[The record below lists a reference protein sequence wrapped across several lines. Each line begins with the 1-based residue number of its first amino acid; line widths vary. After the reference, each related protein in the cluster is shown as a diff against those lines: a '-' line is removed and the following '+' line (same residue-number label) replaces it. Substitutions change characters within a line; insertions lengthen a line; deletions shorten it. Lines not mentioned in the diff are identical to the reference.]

1 MASNLALYNPNQFGA
16 AGRFGQFANDAVEAV
31 IGPGGRKFAGDAFRR
46 MGSAKGLGPA
56 ALGGLAVGGAMALTG
71 DQDPVEN
78 RVGEAAGATAGSIA
92 GGALFAPLGPVG
104 SFVGGLGGS
113 LVGGW
118 LGGNIGNA
126 FESPN
131 ARAKREF
138 EQQLQRQGMAFDQD
152 LNQKSRQLDLYG
164 EAIAKQAERMR
175 PEATFQANMA
185 KDLQSH
191 SANNQ
196 AFLGAITGLLNS
208 AGTEAA
214 NRTVRS
220 LAAGSMVI

>member
-16 AGRFGQFANDAVEAV
+16 AGRAGQFVNDAVEAV
-31 IGPGGRKFAGDAFRR
+31 IGPGGRRFAGDAFQK
-46 MGSAKGLGPA
+46 MKSVKVFGPA
-56 ALGGLAVGGAMALTG
+56 ALGGLAVGGAMALAN
-71 DQDPVEN
+71 DQDSVEN
-78 RVGEAAGATAGSIA
+78 RVGEVAGSTAGSVL
-92 GGALFAPLGPVG
+92 GTALGAPLGPVG
-104 SFVGGLGGS
+104 AFVGGLGGS
-113 LVGGW
+113 LAGGFLGGSVGGM
-118 LGGNIGNA
+118 
-126 FESPN
+126 FESPS
-131 ARAKREF
+131 AKAKREF

-152 LNQKSRQLDLYG
+152 LGQKARQLDLYG
-164 EAIAKQAERMR
+164 EAMAKQAERLR
-175 PEATFQANMA
+175 PEATFQANMT

-191 SANNQ
+191 STNNQ

>member
-1 MASNLALYNPNQFGA
+1 MAATNQHGWVGQGGQWASDAL
-16 AGRFGQFANDAVEAV
+16 DTV
-31 IGPGGRKFAGDAFRR
+31 IGPGGRKFAGDAFRK
-46 MGSAKGLGPA
+46 MGSVRALGPA
-56 ALGGLAVGGAMALTG
+56 ALGGLAVGGAMALAN
-71 DQDPVEN
+71 DQDSTEN
-78 RVGEAAGATAGSIA
+78 RVGEVAGSTAGSLL
-92 GGALFAPLGPVG
+92 GTVLGAPLGPVG
-104 SFVGGLGGS
+104 AFVGGLGGS
-113 LVGGW
+113 LAGGL
-118 LGGNIGNA
+118 LGGNIGGM

-131 ARAKREF
+131 AKAKREF
-138 EQQLQRQGMAFDQD
+138 GQQLERQGMAFDQD

-164 EAIAKQAERMR
+164 EAMVRQAERLR
-175 PEATFQANMA
+175 PEAMFQANMA

-220 LAAGSMVI
+220 LAAGSMVV